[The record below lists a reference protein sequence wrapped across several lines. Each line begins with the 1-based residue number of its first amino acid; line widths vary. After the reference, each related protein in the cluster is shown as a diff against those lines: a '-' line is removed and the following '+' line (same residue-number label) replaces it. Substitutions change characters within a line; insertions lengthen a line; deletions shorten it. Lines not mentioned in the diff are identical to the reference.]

1 MIGEMNMGTEFHVK
15 RTIKRLAPE
24 ELDLNQEAQRR
35 KQISDS
41 ILDLVYQKVMEKRSK
56 RKGLQA
62 EEGITD
68 L

>member
-1 MIGEMNMGTEFHVK
+1 MGTEFHVR
-15 RTIKRLAPE
+15 RTIKRLTPE